1 MRSELCEKSTTLR
14 RAEKNFKGE
23 NYIYTPII
31 EYKKQPYK
39 IVLDLHTV
47 TGINENA
54 LSKMEPIFRFRK
66 ELLVDI
72 QQKIASHIARPG
84 FFNMNDY
91 LAK

>member
-1 MRSELCEKSTTLR
+1 MYPYSIYVEGKN
-14 RAEKNFKGE
+14 NFKGE

-31 EYKKQPYK
+31 EYNGVPYK
-39 IVLDLHTV
+39 VVFDLHTV
-47 TGINENA
+47 TGINEEA
-54 LSKMEPIFRFRK
+54 LSDANTIFRFRK

-91 LAK
+91 LE